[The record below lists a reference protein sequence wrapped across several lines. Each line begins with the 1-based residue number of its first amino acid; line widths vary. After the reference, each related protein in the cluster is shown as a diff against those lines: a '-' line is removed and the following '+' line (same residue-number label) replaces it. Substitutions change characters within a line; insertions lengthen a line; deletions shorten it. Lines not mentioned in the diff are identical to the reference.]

1 MRNEHSHELTSMEC
15 RRLLAQ
21 RRLGR
26 VAVVGEDGPAVYPV
40 NYTLD
45 RDAVLLHTDEPSTFG
60 QGSQIALQVD
70 DLDESRHAGWSVVV
84 RGRAAEV
91 DQPDEQEAG
100 GELPPQRPPGAGRSG
115 HYIRLRQVSISG
127 RRIDRDPGADLPS
140 NWLG

>member
-40 NYTLD
+40 DYTLD
-45 RDAVLLHTDEPSTFG
+45 RDAVLLHTDEPSSFG
-60 QGSQIALQVD
+60 QGSQVTLQVD
-70 DLDESRHAGWSVVV
+70 DLDESRRAGWSVVV
-84 RGRAAEV
+84 RGRAAQVE
-91 DQPDEQEAG
+91 QPDELGAG
-100 GELPPQRPPGAGRSG
+100 EQPPSLPPGAGRSG

>member
-1 MRNEHSHELTSMEC
+1 VRNEHSHELTSMEC

-45 RDAVLLHTDEPSTFG
+45 RDAVLLHTDEPSSFG
-60 QGSQIALQVD
+60 QGSQVTLQVD
-70 DLDESRHAGWSVVV
+70 DLDESRPAGWSVVV

-91 DQPDEQEAG
+91 EQPDELGAG
-100 GELPPQRPPGAGRSG
+100 GALPLPPGAGRSG
-115 HYIRLRQVSISG
+115 HYVRLRQVSISG